1 MKLRGAAG
9 RITIVEVLAL
19 VWLAQVERGMTQTVA
34 GPAKTLEGPQ
44 CDRAHFRL
52 LLDVGHSVEVPGA
65 MSARSVPEFRFNLRL
80 AKEIDEALI
89 GAGFEH
95 TELLVT
101 HGRKQIGLT
110 RRVADANHSAPDM
123 FLSIHH
129 DSVPDRFMERWEYEG
144 KKSWFSDRFKG
155 HSIFVSWDNPARE
168 LSLKFARLLGL
179 QLEARGLSYTPHY
192 AEPFMGRYQRRLVDP
207 EAGVYRFDQLRV
219 LRETRIPA
227 VLLEAGS
234 IINRDE
240 ELQLQ
245 SAEHRA
251 LISGAVVDAAD
262 AFCAAPPYRQAGGR
276 GGSRSQ

>member
-1 MKLRGAAG
+1 M
-9 RITIVEVLAL
+9 
-19 VWLAQVERGMTQTVA
+19 
-34 GPAKTLEGPQ
+34 
-44 CDRAHFRL
+44 
-52 LLDVGHSVEVPGA
+52 
-65 MSARSVPEFRFNLRL
+65 
-80 AKEIDEALI
+80 
-89 GAGFEH
+89 
-95 TELLVT
+95 
-101 HGRKQIGLT
+101 
-110 RRVADANHSAPDM
+110 
-123 FLSIHH
+123 
-129 DSVPDRFMERWEYEG
+129 
-144 KKSWFSDRFKG
+144 
-155 HSIFVSWDNPARE
+155 SWDNPARE
-168 LSLKFARLLGL
+168 VSLRFARLLGL

-245 SAEHRA
+245 SVERRA
-251 LISGAVVDAAD
+251 LISAAVVDAAD